1 MLTRQQ
7 KEELVK
13 ELEVNFAK
21 AKSVVFVNFAP
32 KDSNLPGLS
41 VVEVDGLRKQLK
53 ETGIS
58 YKAIKK
64 TLVSRILRDM
74 GVVEGI
80 NLDGQVAVAIDNED
94 EVTSARVLNKFAKG
108 KESFELLGGISDG
121 KFLNKQEIIALAT
134 LPSKD
139 ELRARLVGTI
149 AAPLSGFVNVLQGN
163 IRGLV
168 YALQAIADQQ
178 K

>member
-13 ELEVNFAK
+13 ELENSFAK
-21 AKSVVFVNFAP
+21 AKSVVFVDYAP
-32 KDSNLPGLS
+32 KASNVPGLT
-41 VVEVDGLRKQLK
+41 VVLADSLRKQLK
-53 ETGIS
+53 ESGIT

-64 TLVSRILRDM
+64 TLLSRILRDM
-74 GVVEGI
+74 GAGEDI
-80 NLDGQVAVAIDNED
+80 NLEGQVAVAIDNED
-94 EVTSARVLNKFAKG
+94 EVETAKVLNKFAKG
-108 KESFELLGGISDG
+108 KESFELLGGILDG
-121 KFLNKQEIIALAT
+121 KFLNKKEIVALAI

-168 YALQAIADQQ
+168 YALQAIADKQ